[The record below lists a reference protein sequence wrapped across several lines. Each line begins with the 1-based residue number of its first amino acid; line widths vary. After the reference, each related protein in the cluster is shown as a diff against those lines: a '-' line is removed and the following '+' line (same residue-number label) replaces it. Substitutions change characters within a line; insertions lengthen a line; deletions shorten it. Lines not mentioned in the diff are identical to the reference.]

1 VVTATDEPPGRLV
14 LDGGIDWTQTATAA
28 ADLVTAGDEV
38 VVLPTGSAY
47 ERPELSIAAAELH
60 FAALGASV
68 RPCMVLSRSDA
79 EDAALAAVVR
89 GARCCYVTGG
99 SPLHLRSVLKDS
111 LVLDALVA
119 AWRDGAAIAG
129 WGAGATTISDPM
141 VDPRGGAFTVGLG
154 LVRGLAV
161 VPGFEGELT
170 AGLRR
175 TIALAPADCALVA
188 IGSGAAIV
196 REPDGTWASVGNG
209 ACAVFLEG
217 EPVGLEV
224 LAGKALW

>member
-1 VVTATDEPPGRLV
+1 MLVIDEPPGRLI
-14 LDGGIDWTQTATAA
+14 LDGGTDWSRTASEAA
-28 ADLVTAGDEV
+28 GLVGSGAEV

-47 ERPELSIAAAELH
+47 ERPELSIAAARVH
-60 FAALGASV
+60 FAELGATV
-68 RPCMVLSRSDA
+68 KACMVLSRSDA
-79 EDAALAAVVR
+79 ENAELAAIVR
-89 GARCCYVTGG
+89 AARCCYLTGG

-111 LVLDALVA
+111 LVFDALVA

-161 VPGFEGELT
+161 VPGFDGELT

-175 TIALAPADCALVA
+175 TIALAPADCAVVA
-188 IGSGAAIV
+188 IGSGTAIV
-196 REPDGTWASVGNG
+196 REPDGTWSNVGNG
-209 ACAVFLEG
+209 ACTVFLDG